1 MESTWALGNLE
12 TKVLPPSEADL
23 ISNFFGANI
32 SKISLFKRLKKGDDI
47 YYSAIYTRVKRR
59 NSYTVF
65 YSGQF
70 YGQITSSS
78 HKKAFSFTLSIQI
91 K

>member
-47 YYSAIYTRVKRR
+47 ILLLCDLHQSEEEK
-59 NSYTVF
+59 
-65 YSGQF
+65 
-70 YGQITSSS
+70 
-78 HKKAFSFTLSIQI
+78 
-91 K
+91 